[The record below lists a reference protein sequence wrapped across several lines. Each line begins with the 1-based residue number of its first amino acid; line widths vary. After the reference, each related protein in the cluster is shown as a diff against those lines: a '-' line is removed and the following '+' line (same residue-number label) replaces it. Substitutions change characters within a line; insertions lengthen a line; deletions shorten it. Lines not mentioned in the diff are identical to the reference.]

1 MKKLVLIV
9 MLAVGSL
16 SATYA
21 QVFEESMGTVT
32 KNVSIAGH
40 YAAKGFKNC
49 EFLKFSGSAEVQL
62 QGASPRNSIYA
73 TLFGEASRGA
83 NIRIADVPG
92 TDFVISGINTKD
104 IQSPVLGFG
113 ILKGVVKSN
122 GSDLAV
128 EYSLD
133 GKKWNRLK
141 FDPLSVEEGS
151 ALVWTYRVTSE
162 LPQAKELAIRF
173 RQTGGGC
180 VFRIDDVGI
189 SSKKD

>member
-1 MKKLVLIV
+1 MKKLVLTV
-9 MLAVGSL
+9 MLAIGLL
-16 SATYA
+16 SAQA

-32 KNVSIAGH
+32 KNASIADH
-40 YAAKGFKNC
+40 YADKGFKNSDI
-49 EFLKFSGSAEVQL
+49 FKFSGSAEVQL
-62 QGASPRNSIYA
+62 QGASTRNSKYT
-73 TLFGEASRGA
+73 TLLGDASLGA
-83 NIRIADVPG
+83 NVRIADVRG
-92 TDFVISGINTKD
+92 TDFVISGINTMD

-133 GKKWNRLK
+133 GKKWNALK

-162 LPQAKELAIRF
+162 LPQAKELSVRF
-173 RQTGGGC
+173 KQTGGGC

-189 SSKKD
+189 ASKKD

>member
-1 MKKLVLIV
+1 MKKLVLTV
-9 MLAVGSL
+9 VLAGGLL
-16 SATYA
+16 SAHA
-21 QVFEESMGTVT
+21 QMFEENMGAVT
-32 KNVSIAGH
+32 KNISIADH
-40 YAAKGFKNC
+40 YAAKGFQNSDL
-49 EFLKFSGSAEVQL
+49 LKFGGSAEVQL
-62 QGASPRNSIYA
+62 AGASPRNSKYT

-92 TDFVISGINTKD
+92 TDFVISGINTENMK
-104 IQSPVLGFG
+104 SPVVGFG

-141 FDPLSVEEGS
+141 FDPLSTEEGS
-151 ALVWTYRVTSE
+151 ALVWTYRVTTE
-162 LPQAKELAIRF
+162 LPQAKSLSIRF

-189 SSKKD
+189 APKKD

>member
-1 MKKLVLIV
+1 MKKLVLTV
-9 MLAVGSL
+9 MLAIGLL
-16 SATYA
+16 SAQA

-32 KNVSIAGH
+32 KNVSIADH
-40 YAAKGFKNC
+40 YAAKGFKNSDI
-49 EFLKFSGSAEVQL
+49 FKFSGSAEVQL
-62 QGASPRNSIYA
+62 QGASPRNSKYT
-73 TLFGEASRGA
+73 TLLGDASLGA
-83 NIRIADVPG
+83 NVRITDVRG
-92 TDFVISGINTKD
+92 TDFVISGINTMD

-133 GKKWNRLK
+133 GKKWNALK

-162 LPQAKELAIRF
+162 LPQAKELSVRF
-173 RQTGGGC
+173 KQTGGGC
-180 VFRIDDVGI
+180 VFRIDDVSI
-189 SSKKD
+189 ASKKD